1 MVLTEPPFTLKEA
14 EIQRTEVTVVRRGLT
29 GGWFQ
34 CDFLPYCS
42 ALFHSGVGDWEAFVN
57 FCKPSLRDLVV
68 LASSKVR
75 EAQGAGRL
83 ECSRRTGLL
92 LQVKSLRA
100 AHSHQ

>member
-1 MVLTEPPFTLKEA
+1 MLKSLWLEGGS
-14 EIQRTEVTVVRRGLT
+14 RGD
-29 GGWFQ
+29 GSNVI
-34 CDFLPYCS
+34 FLPYCS
-42 ALFHSGVGDWEAFVN
+42 ALFHSGVGDSEAFVN